1 MGNWRWSSGFV
12 KKLKQKWF
20 ISRSKRCWRGKER
33 SLSRSQPPTMLK
45 QFAFLCVSCFRYKN
59 HPALPSSWDTWKS
72 FVPFK
77 LHLAVAAVFI
87 SPLKVKLIRRRQI
100 HEFLIPVIKKG
111 RKEKNGDDERLW
123 TRVSTLQVIFR
134 VMFFCITFLALLNL
148 FTKIFNP
155 NSNLMAKTT
164 FTNWISGSAREYW
177 KRNTWH
183 WITNI
188 GCWKKNLF
196 NFPVFFL
203 FQKITPHQIIGNV
216 INLNPSFRERA
227 EWPFLNP
234 LDNLFTMDNFGWLAR
249 VELWLGLPI
258 NAVDTWGEPKI
269 PDQRQEIPH
278 IVRDFWS
285 NFLRFPTLALLFKF
299 DTRKLYR
306 MPPKSNKLISFF
318 GPW

>member
-1 MGNWRWSSGFV
+1 MLERKR
-12 KKLKQKWF
+12 KKPPL
-20 ISRSKRCWRGKER
+20 
-33 SLSRSQPPTMLK
+33 SQPPTMLK

-123 TRVSTLQVIFR
+123 TRVSTLQVIFC
-134 VMFFCITFLALLNL
+134 VMWCCITFLALLNL

-177 KRNTWH
+177 KWNSLHCTV
-183 WITNI
+183 
-188 GCWKKNLF
+188 L
-196 NFPVFFL
+196 
-203 FQKITPHQIIGNV
+203 
-216 INLNPSFRERA
+216 
-227 EWPFLNP
+227 
-234 LDNLFTMDNFGWLAR
+234 
-249 VELWLGLPI
+249 
-258 NAVDTWGEPKI
+258 
-269 PDQRQEIPH
+269 
-278 IVRDFWS
+278 
-285 NFLRFPTLALLFKF
+285 
-299 DTRKLYR
+299 
-306 MPPKSNKLISFF
+306 
-318 GPW
+318 